1 MAKFIFTFL
10 FIISIFSVSFTDEA
24 LKITNKKYTD
34 YQEALKAAKES
45 KKSILMVFSG
55 SDWCANCI
63 KLKKNVLDTE
73 SFELYAS
80 QNLILLILDFPSGKK
95 NSLSKDQVKK
105 NEALAEKY
113 NPEGSFPRVIILSP
127 EEISLGEIKSYKNET
142 PEKYIEMIK
151 KIVAEKK

>member
-24 LKITNKKYTD
+24 VKITNKKYTD
-34 YQEALKAAKES
+34 YQEALKVAKES
-45 KKSILMVFSG
+45 KKNILMVFAG

-80 QNLILLILDFPSGKK
+80 ENLILLILDFPSGKK

-113 NPEGSFPRVIILSP
+113 NPEGSFPRVIVLSP
-127 EEISLGEIKSYKNET
+127 EEVNLGEIKSYKNET
-142 PEKYIEMIK
+142 PDKYIEMIK